1 MKETNESQRALPCLL
16 EWNHFGRALGV
27 RWEDGEFRVV
37 QGSFALG
44 NFGEIFPEDL
54 LPDGTT
60 GQNYCV
66 EDWQMFIDDNTGE
79 YLLRLKVSGRES
91 GGEKVYE
98 KTYWRIAPECMAEE
112 IIEAS

>member
-1 MKETNESQRALPCLL
+1 MDITPDSRRPLPCLL
-16 EWNHFGRALGV
+16 EWNYLGSALGV
-27 RWEDGEFRVV
+27 RWKDGGFHVV

-44 NFGEIFPEDL
+44 NFEGMFSEDL

-79 YLLRLKVSGRES
+79 YLLRLKVSGMEADAGR
-91 GGEKVYE
+91 
-98 KTYWRIAPECMAEE
+98 TYWRIVPECMATD